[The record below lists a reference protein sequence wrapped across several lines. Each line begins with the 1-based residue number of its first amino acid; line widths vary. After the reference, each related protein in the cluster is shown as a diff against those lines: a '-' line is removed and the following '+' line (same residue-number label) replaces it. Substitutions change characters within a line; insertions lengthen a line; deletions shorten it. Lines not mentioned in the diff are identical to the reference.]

1 MARRPKIDPRT
12 PKTIHVRVGNPVRI
26 NKGDRASGYVP
37 KYTEFPF
44 IRIDNQV
51 RINLDYTSLKTLVE
65 TFTDLFNQY
74 GETYSDLRIDAVRGE
89 CGCYYSDC
97 GCGPEYY
104 LVGSRLETEDEIDVR
119 IELDTK
125 RQAAADNRERK
136 EFERLQKK
144 FGDKYEITKKG

>member
-44 IRIDNQV
+44 IRIDNPV

-74 GETYSDLRIDAVRGE
+74 GETYSDLRIDAVLLLRWLNF
-89 CGCYYSDC
+89 CLTVDC
-97 GCGPEYY
+97 ILRPIMWMVHILMRYRMMEQ
-104 LVGSRLETEDEIDVR
+104 RFMLEAVKM
-119 IELDTK
+119 L
-125 RQAAADNRERK
+125 
-136 EFERLQKK
+136 
-144 FGDKYEITKKG
+144 